1 MESPEIAEVSS
12 YLGSTVR
19 LEASDGRVFVGAFMC
34 MDKEKNVILSGAEEF
49 NSADTDGLEERRYVG
64 LVMLPGAH
72 LVSFSVE
79 NYA

>member
-1 MESPEIAEVSS
+1 MESPEITEVSS

-49 NSADTDGLEERRYVG
+49 NSVDGLEERRYVG